1 MNGAT
6 GTLRSVP
13 SQNLP
18 SLRRSGVYPFVFSAS
33 TTGTPLPFGDA
44 ECPQRLGADLPA
56 FPVWCCSPR
65 STRALD
71 EPGWLR
77 LGPQHAKLWRR
88 GETRRT
94 TVSPERREVI
104 DDTAFSQIM
113 SNLLVIGAPVE
124 EGGFGDEQAMR
135 IVMLVARTGRRV
147 SEIRMLDRQPLLPLD
162 RLTAP
167 ADGTVQAMSGSIGTL
182 SPQPAAD
189 L

>member
-1 MNGAT
+1 LFFRPALPGPLYRSAT
-6 GTLRSVP
+6 PNVH
-13 SQNLP
+13 
-18 SLRRSGVYPFVFSAS
+18 SGW
-33 TTGTPLPFGDA
+33 
-44 ECPQRLGADLPA
+44 GADLPA

-113 SNLLVIGAPVE
+113 SNLHVIGAPVE
-124 EGGFGDEQAMR
+124 EGSFGDEQAMR
-135 IVMLVARTGRRV
+135 IVMLVARPAGGSAR
-147 SEIRMLDRQPLLPLD
+147 SACSIASPCC
-162 RLTAP
+162 RLTGSPPPPTGPSRQCQAQSAP
-167 ADGTVQAMSGSIGTL
+167 VVVTGIAEKL
-182 SPQPAAD
+182 LNQPKEV
-189 L
+189 